1 MADARPAGR
10 RVRHA
15 PSDRSLR
22 ILTFLGQRSDVSRKP
37 FGAAEALLQELRARR
52 ENELK
57 LVLSTFE
64 SFERIADI
72 GMSHHP
78 GPRKI
83 RGIIRGYLRELFQ
96 GLTKLEDED
105 EHENEAVARMNIDNY
120 FSKFAT
126 KRPNGAFCNIF
137 GGYRHSAPDYF
148 RLRFKSPGH
157 GFTVDQDQK
166 APNI

>member
-1 MADARPAGR
+1 MVYLSARQLI
-10 RVRHA
+10 V
-15 PSDRSLR
+15 
-22 ILTFLGQRSDVSRKP
+22 LGLELVLEL
-37 FGAAEALLQELRARR
+37 GAA
-52 ENELK
+52 
-57 LVLSTFE
+57 T
-64 SFERIADI
+64 
-72 GMSHHP
+72 GSH
-78 GPRKI
+78 
-83 RGIIRGYLRELFQ
+83 
-96 GLTKLEDED
+96 KLEDED
-105 EHENEAVARMNIDNY
+105 EHEAVARMSIDNY

>member
-1 MADARPAGR
+1 KGLLRFFAGLRGEKVASFRSSRGPLSRAEGSPGKRIQTRPPPPR
-10 RVRHA
+10 PRTR
-15 PSDRSLR
+15 
-22 ILTFLGQRSDVSRKP
+22 
-37 FGAAEALLQELRARR
+37 LL
-52 ENELK
+52 
-57 LVLSTFE
+57 
-64 SFERIADI
+64 SFERIADLGI
-72 GMSHHP
+72 SHHP

-96 GLTKLEDED
+96 ALTKLEDED

-157 GFTVDQDQK
+157 GFT
-166 APNI
+166 